1 MDEREADGQAFR
13 GPVHTKLP
21 LQQFHA
27 FGGAGE
33 VAGPSVHVH
42 HGQARRPLQDVEM
55 VTERAVGCTEALLE
69 FTVAQTGMVLK
80 GAQNSPSERVGCVVN
95 GTRARDATHGEA
107 EGACCG
113 QCTAAEARQ
122 SRRADRE
129 AGGNPRALSHP
140 LLKERHRGKQRPILS
155 EGSLHLCPQRVV
167 RRAPER
173 ILR

>member
-1 MDEREADGQAFR
+1 M
-13 GPVHTKLP
+13 HTKLP
-21 LQQFHA
+21 LKQFDA

-55 VTERAVGCTEALLE
+55 VAERAVGCTEALLE
-69 FTVAQTGMVLK
+69 FTVAQAGMVLK
-80 GAQNSPSERVGCVVN
+80 GTQNPPSERVGRVVN

-107 EGACCG
+107 EGACCS

-129 AGGNPRALSHP
+129 ASGDPRALTHP
-140 LLKERHRGKQRPILS
+140 LLKERHKGKQRPILS
-155 EGSLHLCPQRVV
+155 EGSLHLRPQRVV